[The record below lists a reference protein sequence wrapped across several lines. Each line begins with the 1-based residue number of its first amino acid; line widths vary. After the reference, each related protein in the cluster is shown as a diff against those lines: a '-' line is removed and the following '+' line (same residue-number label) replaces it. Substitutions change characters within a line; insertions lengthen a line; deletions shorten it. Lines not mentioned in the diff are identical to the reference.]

1 VTILNKKP
9 KLPQSEKKEWQYRSV
24 FDAVT
29 DGLIMIDLESG
40 CVVEANPAV
49 CAMHGYTREEFLGIL
64 PATFIHASSQHI
76 FQDYL
81 RSFRSGAVFDTLAL
95 HLCRDGSPFHVE
107 WRGTPF
113 SFQDKPCL
121 LGVLR
126 DVSKRIQAEDHLQEQ
141 FEIRTREQSTLLEIS
156 HTLASTL
163 ELQPG
168 LILDQ
173 LREIIAYTH
182 AVLFGLTDSTLT
194 ALAVRGSPG
203 TRTGRGSPG
212 SGTGRGSPAS
222 NTAPDGSGG
231 ADSMTNK
238 LENDVPF
245 QIRLEGPKTLATLFN
260 SHQPIRIPNII
271 SADPAAE
278 FLRLLL
284 NGEAAFLLDGVGSWM
299 WVPLAVQGRII
310 GGLGVAHTRR
320 NHFTAHHASLALSMA
335 DQVAITMVNA
345 ELYEQA
351 RALAALQERQRLA
364 RNLHDAVNQ
373 SLFSAGLIAEV
384 LPRLW
389 ERNPVEARQSL
400 EDLRRLTRGALA
412 EMRELLAELRPSVL
426 TDSSLGDLLRQ
437 LANAFTGRTNI
448 TVSVNNAGDHVLPP
462 EIQVAFY
469 RICQEALNNIA
480 KHAGASHVEIDLQY
494 ETGESNDTGAVQAP
508 TLIKYTGFPQV
519 AVVSSVEMFIRD
531 DGHGFDPNE
540 ITAPGHYGLGMMRE
554 RAEAVRALLTFSSQP
569 GHGTKITLC
578 WPGPPKQEAQ

>member
-1 VTILNKKP
+1 MNSDP
-9 KLPQSEKKEWQYRSV
+9 KLPPSEEKEWQYRSI
-24 FDAVT
+24 FDSVT
-29 DGLIMIDLESG
+29 DGMIIIDLESG
-40 CVVEANPAV
+40 RVVEANPAA
-49 CAMHGYTREEFLGIL
+49 CAMHGYTREEFLGLL
-64 PATFIHASSQHI
+64 PAAFIHTSSQHI
-76 FQDYL
+76 FRNYL

-95 HLCRDGSPFHVE
+95 HQFRDGSTFHAE
-107 WRGTPF
+107 WRGTRF
-113 SFQDKPCL
+113 SHQDRPCL

-126 DVSKRIQAEDHLQEQ
+126 DVSKRIQAEEHLQQRIEA
-141 FEIRTREQSTLLEIS
+141 RTREQAMLLEIS

-173 LREIIAYTH
+173 LREIIEYTH
-182 AVLFGLTDSTLT
+182 AGLFGLTDSTLT

-203 TRTGRGSPG
+203 SSTGRGSPG
-212 SGTGRGSPAS
+212 SSKVS
-222 NTAPDGSGG
+222 NGSGG
-231 ADSMTNK
+231 AECEPKN
-238 LENDVPF
+238 LEQPVPF
-245 QIRLEGPKTLATLFN
+245 QVRLEGPETLAALFN
-260 SHQPIRIPNII
+260 GHQPIRIPDIR
-271 SADPAAE
+271 SANPEAK
-278 FLRLLL
+278 FLRSLL
-284 NGEAAFLLDGVGSWM
+284 NGEAAFFLDGVNSWM

-310 GGLGVAHTRR
+310 GSLGVAHSRR
-320 NHFTAHHASLALSMA
+320 NYFTSHHANLALSMA

-389 ERNPVEARQSL
+389 ERNQDEARQSL

-448 TVSVNNAGDHVLPP
+448 TVSVNSAGDHVLPS
-462 EIQVAFY
+462 EIQVTFY

-480 KHAGASHVEIDLQY
+480 KHAGASHVQIDLQY
-494 ETGESNDTGAVQAP
+494 ETGDALTFSAIHTG
-508 TLIKYTGFPQV
+508 LPQV
-519 AVVSSVEMFIRD
+519 AVVNSVEMFIRD
-531 DGHGFDPNE
+531 DGHGFDTRE
-540 ITAPGHYGLGMMRE
+540 ISAPGHYGLSMMQE
-554 RAEAVRALLTFSSQP
+554 RAEAVGALLTFISQP
-569 GHGTKITLC
+569 GHGTKISLC
-578 WPGPPKQEAQ
+578 WPRPPKQEAL